1 MTKHSLLDFYDPVF
15 YGGYSLWA
23 GEPYR
28 TASEV
33 SDTIEQAWLKS
44 QIKTREFI
52 YELKNTN
59 EY

>member
-1 MTKHSLLDFYDPVF
+1 MKKHSLLDFYDPVF

-33 SDTIEQAWLKS
+33 SHTVEQAWLKS
-44 QIKTREFI
+44 QIKTRELLN
-52 YELKNTN
+52 ELKNTN
-59 EY
+59 EH

>member
-1 MTKHSLLDFYDPVF
+1 MKKHSLLDFYDPVF

-33 SDTIEQAWLKS
+33 SYTVEQAWLKS
-44 QIKTREFI
+44 QIKARELLN
-52 YELKNTN
+52 ELKNTN
-59 EY
+59 EH

>member
-33 SDTIEQAWLKS
+33 SYAIEQAWLKS

>member
-1 MTKHSLLDFYDPVF
+1 MTKHSLLDFFDPVF

-33 SDTIEQAWLKS
+33 SHTIEQAWLKS
-44 QIKTREFI
+44 QIKTREFFD
-52 YELKNTN
+52 ELKNTN

>member
-15 YGGYSLWA
+15 YGAYSLWA

-33 SDTIEQAWLKS
+33 SCAIEQAWLKS
-44 QIKTREFI
+44 QIKTRELF

-59 EY
+59 E

>member
-1 MTKHSLLDFYDPVF
+1 MKKHSLLDFYDPVF

-33 SDTIEQAWLKS
+33 SYTVEQAWVKS
-44 QIKTREFI
+44 QIKARELLNEF
-52 YELKNTN
+52 KNTN
-59 EY
+59 EH

>member
-23 GEPYR
+23 GEPYH

-33 SDTIEQAWLKS
+33 SDAIEQAWLKS
-44 QIKTREFI
+44 QIKTREFFD
-52 YELKNTN
+52 ELENTN